1 MAKTLPTKKTKSTT
15 RRPAKKSTIQ
25 TPSKEPSVTAE
36 YIKAIV
42 FAVVLALFIRTF
54 VVQAFRIP
62 SGSMEDTLLIGD
74 FLLAN
79 KFIYGAQVPFT
90 NTRLPALRD
99 PQPNDIVIFQYPE
112 DPSRDFIKRLI
123 AGPGQ
128 TVEVRNKILFVDGKR
143 SIDPAKSKYIDP
155 RIINSNDP
163 GSIRDNYGPAIVPK
177 GHYFV
182 MGDNRDNSE
191 DSRYW
196 GFLNHE
202 LIHGQAFML
211 YWSWAPDDNAPT
223 YTGLVSIPNVL
234 FYNII
239 HFPARTRWTRLGMLI
254 E

>member
-1 MAKTLPTKKTKSTT
+1 MSKTAPTKKVKQTT
-15 RRPAKKSTIQ
+15 RRPAKKTAPQS
-25 TPSKEPSVTAE
+25 PSKESSVTAE

-42 FAVVLALFIRTF
+42 FAIVLALFIRTF

-79 KFIYGAQVPFT
+79 KFIYGAQIPFT

-99 PQPNDIVIFQYPE
+99 PQPNDVIIFQYPE
-112 DPSRDFIKRLI
+112 DPSRDFIKRVV

-128 TVEVRNKILFVDGKR
+128 TVEIRNKILFVDGKR
-143 SIDPAKSKYIDP
+143 TIDPAKSKYVDP
-155 RIINSNDP
+155 RIINSHEP
-163 GSIRDNYGPAIVPK
+163 GSMRDNFGPAIVPK

-196 GFLNHE
+196 GYLNKE
-202 LIHGQAFML
+202 LIHGKAFIL

-223 YTGLVSIPNVL
+223 YSSLVSIPSML
-234 FYNII
+234 FYNVL
-239 HFPARTRWTRLGMLI
+239 HFPSRTRWTRIGMLI

>member
-1 MAKTLPTKKTKSTT
+1 MSKTVPTKKAKKTT
-15 RRPAKKSTIQ
+15 RRPAKKT
-25 TPSKEPSVTAE
+25 TPPTPTKEPSVTSE

-79 KFIYGAQVPFT
+79 KFIYGAQIPFT
-90 NTRLPALRD
+90 NTRLPAFRD
-99 PQPNDIVIFQYPE
+99 PQVDDVVIFQYPE
-112 DPSRDFIKRLI
+112 DLSRDFIKRVV
-123 AGPGQ
+123 AKSGQ
-128 TVEVRNKILFVDGKR
+128 TVEIRNKILFVDGKR
-143 SIDPAKSKYIDP
+143 TIDPAKSKYVDP
-155 RIINSNDP
+155 RIINSNEP

-196 GFLNHE
+196 GYLNKE
-202 LIHGQAFML
+202 LIHGKAFIL
-211 YWSWAPDDNAPT
+211 YWSWARDDDAPV
-223 YTGLVSIPNVL
+223 YKGLLSIPGLL

-239 HFPARTRWTRLGMLI
+239 NFPARTRWTRIGMLI